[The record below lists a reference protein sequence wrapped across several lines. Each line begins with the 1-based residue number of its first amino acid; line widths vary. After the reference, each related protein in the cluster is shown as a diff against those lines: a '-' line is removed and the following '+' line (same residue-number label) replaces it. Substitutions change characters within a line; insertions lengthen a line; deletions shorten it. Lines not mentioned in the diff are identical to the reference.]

1 MDTRN
6 KILTAEA
13 ARALPGPLAVVT
25 GYFDLLRAGHAR
37 ELETIRQRIGDQT
50 LLALVLP
57 YPGQVFDIHA
67 RARMVAALRVVDYVL
82 AADDA
87 DPGALLA
94 ALRPRSAFY
103 MEADD
108 VRRNREIVDR
118 IRSRHHP

>member
-1 MDTRN
+1 
-6 KILTAEA
+6 
-13 ARALPGPLAVVT
+13 
-25 GYFDLLRAGHAR
+25 
-37 ELETIRQRIGDQT
+37 
-50 LLALVLP
+50 
-57 YPGQVFDIHA
+57 
-67 RARMVAALRVVDYVL
+67 L